1 MQFNSWDTLFN
12 ILLLIFWFRIWATE
26 DRASLFNPYIAS
38 LHRLSDA
45 IVKFLKPVFFILSP
59 RMIAAVSLVFLVALR
74 AFAAPRE
81 DMGWHIV
88 LGFANVIR
96 QPVTQSVNAYL
107 LFSVLSFAMF
117 LFKLWGLSLIFVRSD
132 ASSRSDNTTAALYQ
146 LARPFSD
153 LRYEWRPG
161 VLFIFGC
168 VLIAALDLLGGV
180 KGDSTASH
188 ALQCT
193 ILALACWV
201 SILSVVIQIV
211 FLLIIGSWVSL
222 FTNAQNIMLFCRD
235 WMDFFLG
242 PMRRYPL
249 RIGMLDLTP
258 LAFMFLLFIVEGLLM
273 GILFNSYNRLL

>member
-12 ILLLIFWFRIWATE
+12 ILLLIFWFRIWE
-26 DRASLFNPYIAS
+26 RDDRSTTINPYIAS

-45 IVKFLKPVFFILSP
+45 VVNFLRPVFFVLSP
-59 RMIAAVSLVFLVALR
+59 RMIAAVSLVFLIALR

-81 DMGWHIV
+81 EGAWELI
-88 LGFANVIR
+88 LGFSNVVR
-96 QPVTQSVNAYL
+96 QPTGDSVNSFL
-107 LFSVLSFAMF
+107 LFSLLSFALF
-117 LFKLWGLSLIFVRSD
+117 LFKLWGLSLIFVRADSG
-132 ASSRSDNTTAALYQ
+132 AQSENTTAALFQ

-161 VLFIFGC
+161 VLFVFGC
-168 VLIAALDLLGGV
+168 LLVAAMDLVGGIEGGSAPYQPLRCAV
-180 KGDSTASH
+180 
-188 ALQCT
+188 
-193 ILALACWV
+193 LALACWV
-201 SILSVVIQIV
+201 SILSVVIQII

-222 FTNAQNIMLFCRD
+222 FTSAQNIMFFCKD

-242 PMRRYPL
+242 PMKNYPL

-273 GILFNSYNRLL
+273 GILFNSYGRLL